1 MVAWVVISRQHLPR
15 ASRGPRQAY
24 KSGPIRALPL
34 PYSLFS
40 PSPPVMSHQSLVTRF
55 TVIHPLSIQPLTKCS
70 SRNSF
75 VFKTIH
81 FDGGVY
87 PALYPAAL
95 SQLSNLQTC
104 KPSNLS
110 PTYPLSFHTLADAF
124 ALTQNSTPLFS
135 NVSALFA
142 KNHPGWGV
150 LLTSRIPP
158 ATPAPNLSG
167 IRSGRFA
174 EEVRHT

>member
-34 PYSLFS
+34 PSSLFS

-55 TVIHPLSIQPLTKCS
+55 TVVHPLSIQPLTKCS

-87 PALYPAAL
+87 PALYPAAPL
-95 SQLSNLQTC
+95 NFPTFKPANLPTSHRPIPFLFTLLRTLLHLRKTQLLCFQMFPHSLPKTTRGGGCCLPRAFRLPRLPRTC
-104 KPSNLS
+104 
-110 PTYPLSFHTLADAF
+110 
-124 ALTQNSTPLFS
+124 
-135 NVSALFA
+135 
-142 KNHPGWGV
+142 
-150 LLTSRIPP
+150 R
-158 ATPAPNLSG
+158 
-167 IRSGRFA
+167 
-174 EEVRHT
+174 